1 MSQKAALVPGP
12 SAHDRASDAPI
23 RVLRPRRASPEQ
35 TVRPTRAEID
45 LAAVRGNLR
54 ALRKVAGRARIWAV
68 LKADG
73 YGHGAPAV
81 ARTLERSGVDGLA
94 VALLE
99 EAIELRDA
107 GIRAPVLVM
116 GGYYGRA
123 YDELLAH
130 DLVPVVYDASH
141 FELLARAIRLVGHEE
156 RVLVHLKIDT
166 GMSRLGVR
174 PEQLRALLEAAA
186 AFPQIVVD
194 GVMTHF
200 SSADVPGEEGEAAML
215 EQLATFAQG
224 LAIVRKAGHAP
235 RFVHASNSAA
245 LLGAASLASAR
256 GVADARFDAVRPGIA
271 LFGVSPSAHLPCPEL
286 KPTLRVRSEIVAL
299 RTVPAGTPVGYG
311 ATFRAQRDTVV
322 ATVPMGYAD
331 GLPRALSNAGSMLV
345 RGRRAP
351 IIGSL
356 SMDLATLDVTDV
368 PGASMRDEVV
378 AVGEQRGA
386 LGRDEITVQE
396 IAQLAGL
403 IPWDVMTSISR
414 RVPRFYRD
422 F

>member
-1 MSQKAALVPGP
+1 MPNKAALVSEPP
-12 SAHDRASDAPI
+12 VHERADSPI
-23 RVLRPRRASPEQ
+23 RVLRPRRASPDQ

-45 LAAVRGNLR
+45 LAALRGNLR
-54 ALRKVAGRARIWAV
+54 ALRKVAGRARVWAV

-81 ARTLERSGVDGLA
+81 ARTLERAGVDGLA

-116 GGYYGRA
+116 GGYYGAA
-123 YDELLAH
+123 YEELLAH

-141 FELLARAIRLVGHEE
+141 FEQLARAIRLTGHRE

-174 PEQLRALLEAAA
+174 PEGLRALLEVAAA
-186 AFPQIVVD
+186 YPQIAID

-200 SSADVPGEEGEAAML
+200 SSADVPGEEGELAMVDQL
-215 EQLATFAQG
+215 EAFARG
-224 LAIVRKAGHAP
+224 LAVVRKAGHAP
-235 RFVHASNSAA
+235 RFVHGSNSAA
-245 LLGAASLASAR
+245 LLRAQSLVDAR

-271 LFGVSPSAHLPCPEL
+271 LFGVSPSEHLPAPDL
-286 KPTLRVRSEIVAL
+286 RPTLRIRSEVVSI
-299 RTVPAGTPVGYG
+299 RTVPVGTPVGYG
-311 ATFRAQRDTVV
+311 QSFRATRETVV
-322 ATVPMGYAD
+322 ATVPVGYAD
-331 GLPRALSNAGSMLV
+331 GLPRALSNTGAMLV
-345 RGRRAP
+345 RGKRAP
-351 IIGSL
+351 IIGAV
-356 SMDLATLDVTDV
+356 SMDLASLDVTDV
-368 PGASMRDEVV
+368 PGAALRDEVV
-378 AVGEQRGA
+378 ALGEQRGVH
-386 LGRDEITVQE
+386 GRDEITVAE
-396 IAQLAGL
+396 VAAKAGL

-414 RVPRFYRD
+414 RVPRFFRD